1 MSDEWKIV
9 QGLKRE
15 NQNDS
20 FGKRDAF
27 VNLPPLERS
36 KYAEERAE
44 IWGNLN
50 EKQIFST
57 EDKDAE
63 EINVRLIRDYIKE
76 QQKSKTINMNIGGLY
91 ITIDKNNP
99 EKISFEK
106 EKFSRMR
113 GNYPYR
119 VTINKDDIY
128 SEVDLLDRTSTAY
141 TLQGDSLK
149 LHRQVTVIAGEEIN
163 EFFQIDS
170 DNKRKIEKANMN
182 QIIKNVLKLNP
193 QYQVGK
199 QNEIFRTEISPEEVL
214 NDKDEL
220 NGLRVG
226 HNNGNGVHPYK
237 LNIYGDGLEIAKD
250 IEERCK
256 YIYSLIMEATKGTLE
271 QSKSNESKTSNQDII
286 PNNTAESQE
295 SPTTN
300 YDTDVE
306 SLSEED
312 LDALIEK
319 MENLKREKQS
329 KIERLQKIKK
339 AQDLI
344 ALSKDQDKII
354 ADLESQIEIEGVDF
368 GEK

>member
-57 EDKDAE
+57 KDKDAE

-141 TLQGDSLK
+141 TLQG
-149 LHRQVTVIAGEEIN
+149 IA
-163 EFFQIDS
+163 
-170 DNKRKIEKANMN
+170 
-182 QIIKNVLKLNP
+182 
-193 QYQVGK
+193 
-199 QNEIFRTEISPEEVL
+199 
-214 NDKDEL
+214 
-220 NGLRVG
+220 
-226 HNNGNGVHPYK
+226 
-237 LNIYGDGLEIAKD
+237 
-250 IEERCK
+250 
-256 YIYSLIMEATKGTLE
+256 
-271 QSKSNESKTSNQDII
+271 
-286 PNNTAESQE
+286 
-295 SPTTN
+295 
-300 YDTDVE
+300 
-306 SLSEED
+306 
-312 LDALIEK
+312 
-319 MENLKREKQS
+319 
-329 KIERLQKIKK
+329 
-339 AQDLI
+339 
-344 ALSKDQDKII
+344 
-354 ADLESQIEIEGVDF
+354 
-368 GEK
+368 